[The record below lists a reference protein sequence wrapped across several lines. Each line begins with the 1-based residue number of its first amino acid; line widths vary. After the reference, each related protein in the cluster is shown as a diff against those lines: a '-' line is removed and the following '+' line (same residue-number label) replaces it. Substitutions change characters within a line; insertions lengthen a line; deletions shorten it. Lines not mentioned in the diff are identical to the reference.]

1 MVTGYVVSE
10 VCDWLESACCLAR
23 WPLSLSSTGELMALV
38 KTHLSSKMTVY
49 GITNTQLEHISS
61 LLLQV
66 IHSAS
71 WVVLGSKYNNYNTCN
86 YISERGRGVVG
97 WARGILL

>member
-10 VCDWLESACCLAR
+10 VCDWLESGCCLAR

-66 IHSAS
+66 IYSAS
-71 WVVLGSKYNNYNTCN
+71 CVVLGSKYNKCN
-86 YISERGRGVVG
+86 HVSERGRGVG
-97 WARGILL
+97 WARGMLL